1 MIMRPFVRQRGFT
14 LIELMVAV
22 FITAVLFAI
31 GYGAV
36 NQAVKNRDAI
46 DEQQARL
53 LAVQTAM
60 RTIAQDVNQL
70 ALRPIRDPTG
80 NDLLPVLISSAS
92 DQKRLLE
99 LTRGGWANPA
109 GVQRPALQRVVYL
122 FEENTLRREYWPVV
136 DPLLSTEPIKK
147 DLCSGVKSV
156 TFRFM
161 DVTRQWRDTWPPTT
175 AVQNTP
181 GNANINLRHRP
192 IAVEVTLEL
201 TDWGKIVRVLE
212 VPT

>member
-1 MIMRPFVRQRGFT
+1 MIMRQRGFT

-36 NQAVKNRDAI
+36 NQAVKNREAL
-46 DEQQARL
+46 EQQQERL
-53 LAVQTAM
+53 LAVQTTM

-70 ALRPIRDPTG
+70 ALRPIRDPNG
-80 NDLLPVLISSAS
+80 NELLPVIVATGSN
-92 DQKRLLE
+92 QQRLVE

-122 FEENTLRREYWPVV
+122 FEENTLRRQYWPVL
-136 DPLLSTEPIKK
+136 DPLLSTEPITK
-147 DLCSGVKSV
+147 DLCTGVKSV
-156 TFRFM
+156 TFRYM
-161 DVTRQWRDTWPPTT
+161 DVSRTWRDTWPPAT
-175 AVQNTP
+175 AVA
-181 GNANINLRHRP
+181 NARQLNLRLRP
-192 IAVEVTLEL
+192 IAIEVTLEL
-201 TDWGKIVRVLE
+201 NDWGKIVRVLE

>member
-1 MIMRPFVRQRGFT
+1 MRRLQRQRGFT
-14 LIELMVAV
+14 LIELAVAV
-22 FITAVLFAI
+22 FITAILFAI

-36 NQAVKNRDAI
+36 NQAVKNREAL
-46 DEQQARL
+46 EQQQERL
-53 LAVQTAM
+53 LAVQTTI

-70 ALRPIRDPTG
+70 ALRPIRDPSG
-80 NDLLPVLISSAS
+80 NDWLPVLVAS
-92 DQKRLLE
+92 GSNQQRLLE

-122 FEENTLRREYWPVV
+122 FEENTLRREYWPVL

-147 DLCSGVKSV
+147 DLCTGVKSV
-156 TFRFM
+156 TFRYM
-161 DVTRQWRDTWPPTT
+161 DVGRQWRDTWPPAT
-175 AVQNTP
+175 AVANTP
-181 GNANINLRHRP
+181 GNAQINLRHRP
-192 IAVEVTLEL
+192 VAVEVTLEL

>member
-1 MIMRPFVRQRGFT
+1 MRFPLRQRGFT
-14 LIELMVAV
+14 LIELAVAV
-22 FITAVLFAI
+22 FITAILFAI

-36 NQAVKNRDAI
+36 NQAVKNREAL
-46 DEQQARL
+46 EQNQERL

-70 ALRPIRDPTG
+70 ALRPIRDPSG
-80 NDLLPVLISSAS
+80 NDWLPVLVASAS
-92 DQKRLLE
+92 DQKRLME

-147 DLCSGVKSV
+147 DLCTGVKSV

-161 DVTRQWRDTWPPTT
+161 DVSRQWRDTWPP
-175 AVQNTP
+175 ASAIAN
-181 GNANINLRHRP
+181 NAQLNLRHRP
-192 IAVEVTLEL
+192 VAVEVTLEL
-201 TDWGKIVRVLE
+201 TDWGKVVRVLE